1 MNINFKQPRFV
12 LPIIILPFLC
22 LFFYVWHDNGS
33 KHEVVPKD
41 QNGLNPSVGNVSGQ
55 VRKKQ
60 LADKLDAYR
69 NTYKAA
75 DGLTAVAVIPGEK
88 SANPGFHNNYTD
100 QQKHLLDSIQQAM
113 RRPAFR
119 PSQPSLVRYQ
129 SDNIVDQAIQASG
142 QPLKIVQTPRT
153 QDPMDV
159 FRQQMAIMDSVS
171 KQNDPEWKAEQRKK
185 ELAGQAEKARQG
197 IIKLPV
203 AKNNLSDAAFNTVL
217 PQETASFIS
226 AVIDENVTGFAGS
239 RIRIKLLEDISAG
252 SHAIPKG
259 TYLYPR
265 ITGFSEQRV
274 TLTVTS
280 ILYDGKILPVKLDIY
295 DQDGLP
301 GLYVPAS
308 AFREFTKDLGG
319 NAIQGVTIDGG
330 TGSNQ
335 FMMSTLDKLFQSTSS
350 AISAIIRKNK
360 AKLKFNSF
368 IYLIDPDELQNNQ
381 KKY

>member
-33 KHEVVPKD
+33 KHEVRVKD
-41 QNGLNPSVGNVSGQ
+41 TDGLNPAVGNVSGQ

-69 NTYKAA
+69 NTYKGA

-88 SANPGFHNNYTD
+88 TSNPGFHNDYSD

-113 RRPAFR
+113 RRPVNK
-119 PSQPSLVRYQ
+119 PSQPAPVRYQ
-129 SDNIVDQAIQASG
+129 PDNAVYQAVQVSA
-142 QPLKIVQTPRT
+142 QPSKNVQPPRS

-197 IIKLPV
+197 MIKLPV
-203 AKNNLSDAAFNTVL
+203 LKNNGGDAAFNTVL
-217 PQETASFIS
+217 PQETSSFIS

-239 RIRIKLLEDISAG
+239 RIRIKLLEDINAG
-252 SHAIPKG
+252 NHAIPKG

-350 AISAIIRKNK
+350 AISAVIRKNK